1 MRKKDYIENKNDNLK
16 WIDKS
21 DYQVVKSIIKRADT
35 KNIRE
40 LGKLYYI
47 VKNGKIAIHSN
58 RTRVAMTL
66 YLADAIVERIMKKRR
81 SPIKTTIGILC
92 ILTAVLLAVVTHFSN
107 ENTKNLENMTQ
118 NLHQMHNASV
128 MPEDSEDVLVDN
140 TETEIET
147 ETETEKELLPEMY
160 ELYNAN
166 DDLFG
171 WICIEGTEIDYPI
184 VQSADNKYYLSR
196 NFYKEEDSAGTL
208 FVDYRNTDV
217 SDTNLIIYGH
227 NMRNGKMFGT
237 LDEYEDYEFYQQ
249 HPVISFETLYE
260 KYTYKI
266 IAVCRGKVAY
276 EDEEGFRYYNF
287 INASTDEEL
296 QAFWENIMEHSLF
309 DVSHEFSEDD
319 NYLTLSTCNNFT
331 ENGRLYIVAVKEEQ
345 DENERK

>member
-21 DYQVVKSIIKRADT
+21 DYQIAKSIIKRADT

-66 YLADAIVERIMKKRR
+66 YLADAIVERIMKKKR

-118 NLHQMHNASV
+118 NLHQMHNVSV
-128 MPEDSEDVLVDN
+128 MPEDSEDVLVDE
-140 TETEIET
+140 TETEI
-147 ETETEKELLPEMY
+147 ETETEKELLPEMK
-160 ELYNAN
+160 ELYSAN
-166 DDLFG
+166 EDLFG

-196 NFYKEEDSAGTL
+196 NFYKEEDAAGTL

-217 SDTNLIIYGH
+217 LDTNLIIYGH

-237 LDEYEDYEFYQQ
+237 LDEYEDYEFFQQ
-249 HPVISFETLYE
+249 HSEISFETLYE
-260 KYTYKI
+260 KYAYKI
-266 IAVCRGKVAY
+266 IAVCKGKVAY

-287 INASTDEEL
+287 INASADEDL
-296 QAFWENIMEHSLF
+296 QAFWDNIVEHSLF
-309 DVSHEFSEDD
+309 DVSYEFSEDD

-331 ENGRLYIVAVKEEQ
+331 ENGRLYIVAVKEVL
-345 DENERK
+345 NEKK